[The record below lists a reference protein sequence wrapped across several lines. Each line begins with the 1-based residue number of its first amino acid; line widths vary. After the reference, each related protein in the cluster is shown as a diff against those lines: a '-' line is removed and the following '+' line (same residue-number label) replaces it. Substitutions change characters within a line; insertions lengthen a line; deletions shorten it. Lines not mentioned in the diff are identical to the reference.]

1 MQIDQ
6 DFDQQLGAGLA
17 SPVLLSGKRDNHVK
31 TSATLNFDTGG
42 NFPGGTQTGTPS
54 QSCTCAD
61 PAGACY
67 SRTVTAQN
75 NQLSAFT
82 SGKGC
87 QFGFNYLP
95 DVCTQFASQS
105 AGATVTLL
113 P

>member
-1 MQIDQ
+1 M
-6 DFDQQLGAGLA
+6 
-17 SPVLLSGKRDNHVK
+17 
-31 TSATLNFDTGG
+31 NFDTGG
-42 NFPGGTQTGTPS
+42 NFLGGTQTGTPS
-54 QSCTCAD
+54 QSCTYAD

-87 QFGFNYLP
+87 LFGFNYLP
-95 DVCTQFASQS
+95 DVFTQFASQS